1 MAKNEF
7 NYVVIFILKDR
18 KEKKREEKKRKNL
31 LFVKMAEGG
40 AKATIFFTHNI

>member
-18 KEKKREEKKRKNL
+18 KEKKRKNL

-40 AKATIFFTHNI
+40 AKATIF